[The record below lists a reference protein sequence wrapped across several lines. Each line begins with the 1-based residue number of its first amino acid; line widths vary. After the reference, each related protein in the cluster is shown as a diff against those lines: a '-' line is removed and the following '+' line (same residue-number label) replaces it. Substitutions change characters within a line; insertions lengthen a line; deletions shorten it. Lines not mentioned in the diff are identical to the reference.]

1 MNASKHRFFSKLQ
14 RASHLMK
21 KAADRG
27 LLDVGGVT
35 TAQAAVLAVV
45 AYDKQTTQKMVAT
58 ALGLNES
65 AVVAMVERLRKQGA
79 IERTRSDEDK
89 RIWVL
94 SLTAEGRALLDQIN
108 GPFAEINERTDR
120 AVGLSEIDLVATAL
134 DRIIDEFSK

>member
-45 AYDKQTTQKMVAT
+45 ASQKMVAT

-79 IERTRSDEDK
+79 IERTRSAEDK

-120 AVGLSEIDLVATAL
+120 AVGSSEIDLVVTAL
-134 DRIIDEFSK
+134 DRIIDEFS

>member
-35 TAQAAVLAVV
+35 TAQAAV
-45 AYDKQTTQKMVAT
+45 AT

-79 IERTRSDEDK
+79 IERTRSAEDK

-120 AVGLSEIDLVATAL
+120 AVGSSEIDLVVTAL
-134 DRIIDEFSK
+134 DRIIDEFS